1 VGIADEDGSDLSRQ
15 IAEALVPPTFQRPVH
30 IQTADID
37 RKMDHGNLLLVVEI
51 PPNFEADIRS
61 RRQTSLQIGSA
72 YFAFALSRFRR
83 VIFGR

>member
-1 VGIADEDGSDLSRQ
+1 
-15 IAEALVPPTFQRPVH
+15 
-30 IQTADID
+30 
-37 RKMDHGNLLLVVEI
+37 MDHGNLLLVVEI

-83 VIFGR
+83 VIFGS